1 MFQEEQGKWRQDIA
15 SFEKPQIRHSVR
27 QIINTILP
35 VFLLWYLAYA
45 SLSVSYWLTLGLS
58 IVCGGFLI
66 RTFIIC
72 HDCCHKSFFK
82 NRMANDI
89 VGTITGIMTY
99 VPYHQWR
106 HTHNVHHATSGN
118 LDKRGTGDIWTLTV
132 EEYLSA
138 SKSKRLVYRLY
149 RNPFIMFI
157 IGPIYIFLLDFRFNR
172 KRAKMKERI
181 NTYITNTAIV
191 GIAALLCWAIGWQ
204 AYLMIQVPVFFASS
218 ITGIWLF
225 YVQHQYE
232 ESYYEED
239 EQWDYVKAAMQ
250 GSSFYRLPKVLRW
263 ITGNIG
269 YHHIHHLSPRV
280 PNYNLESV
288 HNKHERFRKVQT
300 ITMLMSL
307 QSLRFRLWDQQT
319 RRFVGF
325 KDVKRLAERESMLPI
340 MPHPPIPER

>member
-138 SKSKRLVYRLY
+138 SKSKRLVYQLY

-157 IGPIYIFLLDFRFNR
+157 IGPI
-172 KRAKMKERI
+172 
-181 NTYITNTAIV
+181 
-191 GIAALLCWAIGWQ
+191 
-204 AYLMIQVPVFFASS
+204 
-218 ITGIWLF
+218 
-225 YVQHQYE
+225 
-232 ESYYEED
+232 
-239 EQWDYVKAAMQ
+239 
-250 GSSFYRLPKVLRW
+250 
-263 ITGNIG
+263 
-269 YHHIHHLSPRV
+269 
-280 PNYNLESV
+280 
-288 HNKHERFRKVQT
+288 
-300 ITMLMSL
+300 
-307 QSLRFRLWDQQT
+307 
-319 RRFVGF
+319 
-325 KDVKRLAERESMLPI
+325 
-340 MPHPPIPER
+340 